1 MIFFPTNNIIKFAL
15 ENNNLIN
22 KIETKMKKELNSSI
36 NVIIDS
42 CKILDNGNEILE
54 QSLVEEKKFLLK
66 Q

>member
-1 MIFFPTNNIIKFAL
+1 
-15 ENNNLIN
+15 
-22 KIETKMKKELNSSI
+22 MKKELNSSI